1 MRWWDD
7 LWLNEAFAEFACN
20 WAAVRATRYTDA
32 WASHLATGK
41 VDAYLA
47 DQSPISHPIHQPIR
61 DVAQAA
67 SIFDAITYPK
77 GASVLQQLMT
87 YVGED
92 RFSAGMTDYFARHQ
106 WGNTTLQDLIDALSS
121 ASGRD
126 LAQWRTAWL
135 ETAGTD
141 RLTLTHKDGAVLT
154 ASAPAGPRRPHVLTV
169 GAYREDDGKLTR
181 ASAVRVEIASD
192 HTPVDLPSDA
202 EFVLVNDEDLTFATT
217 RPAGMDAGAFAA
229 AAAKLPTPIARGVAV
244 ATVWDMLVT
253 AEISA
258 AAATRCLLAVLS
270 VETADSVIE
279 RYLTRACDAAERWAP
294 ESEVA
299 ALSAEVA
306 QTCRA
311 LTADANRR
319 RVALRAYARV
329 APDRASIDWLRDHAG
344 DDVDLHWRALVRAA
358 ELGVDTADDVEE
370 LRGRDPDPDSWVRAL
385 AVQAARPD
393 EGEKA
398 AVWQRVAVDRTVPI
412 GASFPVAA
420 AFWRPGQDDVLAPY
434 GERYIELLPSLHRGG
449 MIPAMSYGAAWFPL
463 FGIDEQFLG
472 QVEAAAESA
481 APVVRKTVAEQAD
494 EVRRMLRARAAVL
507 A

>member
-1 MRWWDD
+1 
-7 LWLNEAFAEFACN
+7 
-20 WAAVRATRYTDA
+20 
-32 WASHLATGK
+32 
-41 VDAYLA
+41 
-47 DQSPISHPIHQPIR
+47 
-61 DVAQAA
+61 
-67 SIFDAITYPK
+67 
-77 GASVLQQLMT
+77 
-87 YVGED
+87 
-92 RFSAGMTDYFARHQ
+92 
-106 WGNTTLQDLIDALSS
+106 
-121 ASGRD
+121 
-126 LAQWRTAWL
+126 
-135 ETAGTD
+135 
-141 RLTLTHKDGAVLT
+141 
-154 ASAPAGPRRPHVLTV
+154 
-169 GAYREDDGKLTR
+169 
-181 ASAVRVEIASD
+181 
-192 HTPVDLPSDA
+192 
-202 EFVLVNDEDLTFATT
+202 
-217 RPAGMDAGAFAA
+217 
-229 AAAKLPTPIARGVAV
+229 
-244 ATVWDMLVT
+244 
-253 AEISA
+253 
-258 AAATRCLLAVLS
+258 